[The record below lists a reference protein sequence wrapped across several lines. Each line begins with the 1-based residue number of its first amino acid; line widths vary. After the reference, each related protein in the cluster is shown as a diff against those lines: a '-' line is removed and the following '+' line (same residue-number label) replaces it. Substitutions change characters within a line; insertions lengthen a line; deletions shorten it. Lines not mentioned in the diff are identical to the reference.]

1 MECCP
6 LAHKLGYLLYA
17 CTGIFLLLLGLAWS
31 GKAVGPTASADTRS
45 RTDREQPILALTFDD
60 GPHPVYTPQLL
71 DGLEKRNVKVSFFLM
86 GKNIMG
92 NEAIVKRMHEDG
104 HLIGNH
110 TFDHVQLN
118 KLPENE
124 ACSQITKTSNAIFE
138 ITGQYPAYVRPPFG
152 EWREGLDCTVTMLP
166 VFWDIDPLD
175 WNTDNADQVV
185 EKVVSKAEDGD
196 IILMHDASA
205 SSVQAALRVIDILT
219 KKGYVFVTVDRL
231 LLD

>member
-1 MECCP
+1 M
-6 LAHKLGYLLYA
+6 AHKLGYLLYA

-31 GKAVGPTASADTRS
+31 GKAVGPTASTDTRS

-71 DGLEKRNVKVSFFLM
+71 DGLEKRDVKVSFFLM

-110 TFDHVQLN
+110 TYNHVQLTRLSGQ
-118 KLPENE
+118 K
-124 ACSQITKTSNAIFE
+124 ACEE
-138 ITGQYPAYVRPPFG
+138 IDETNTMLEEICGSRIVYIRPPFG
-152 EWREGLDCTVTMLP
+152 SWPKNLSSLTDMQVVLWS
-166 VFWDIDPLD
+166 VDPLD
-175 WNTDNADQVV
+175 WKRQDTEAVV
-185 EKVVSKAEDGD
+185 QAVLKNVKDGD
-196 IILMHDASA
+196 IILLHDVYKT
-205 SSVQAALRVIDILT
+205 SVEAALQIIDRLT
-219 KKGYVFVTVDRL
+219 EEGYEFARIDEL

>member
-1 MECCP
+1 
-6 LAHKLGYLLYA
+6 
-17 CTGIFLLLLGLAWS
+17 
-31 GKAVGPTASADTRS
+31 
-45 RTDREQPILALTFDD
+45 
-60 GPHPVYTPQLL
+60 
-71 DGLEKRNVKVSFFLM
+71 
-86 GKNIMG
+86 
-92 NEAIVKRMHEDG
+92 
-104 HLIGNH
+104 
-110 TFDHVQLN
+110 
-118 KLPENE
+118 
-124 ACSQITKTSNAIFE
+124 
-138 ITGQYPAYVRPPFG
+138 
-152 EWREGLDCTVTMLP
+152 MLP

>member
-1 MECCP
+1 M
-6 LAHKLGYLLYA
+6 AHKLGYLLYA

-31 GKAVGPTASADTRS
+31 GKAVGPTASTDTRS

-71 DGLEKRNVKVSFFLM
+71 DGLEKRDVKVSFFLM

-118 KLPENE
+118 KLPK
-124 ACSQITKTSNAIFE
+124 TK
-138 ITGQYPAYVRPPFG
+138 PAADHKDFQCHIRDHRPIPRLRPPAFRRMAG
-152 EWREGLDCTVTMLP
+152 RPGLHRHHAP
-166 VFWDIDPLD
+166 
-175 WNTDNADQVV
+175 
-185 EKVVSKAEDGD
+185 
-196 IILMHDASA
+196 
-205 SSVQAALRVIDILT
+205 
-219 KKGYVFVTVDRL
+219 RL
-231 LLD
+231 LGYRSWIGTQTTRTRWWRKWSARQRTEISSSCTTLPPAPCRPHCGS